1 MVTLTTD
8 RLILRP
14 FQESDLDPYAAIF
27 ADAEV
32 MRFISGGQP
41 TERADAWKSMAMH
54 LGHWQLRGYGRW
66 GVELR
71 ATGEFIGRI
80 GLYNPEGW
88 PGIEVGWMLGRKW
101 WGQGLATEGA
111 EATLNYA
118 FRELKVPHVCSVI
131 DPNNLSSIRVAK
143 RLGETLRRETL
154 LHGQKVF
161 VYGID
166 KEEWESR
173 QNASR
178 DDD

>member
-14 FQESDLDPYAAIF
+14 FRESDLDAYAAIF

-41 TERADAWKSMAMH
+41 TERADAWRSMAMH

-71 ATGEFIGRI
+71 ESGEFIGRI
-80 GLYNPEGW
+80 GVYNPEGW
-88 PGIEVGWMLGRKW
+88 PGIEVGWMLSRKW
-101 WGQGLATEGA
+101 WGKGLAYEGA
-111 EATLNYA
+111 KASLAFAFQELN
-118 FRELKVPHVCSVI
+118 VPHVCSVI
-131 DPNNLSSIRVAK
+131 DPNNLSSVRLAR
-143 RLGETLRRETL
+143 RLGETFRSEIIF
-154 LHGQKVF
+154 HGQKVF

-166 KEEWESR
+166 REEWED
-173 QNASR
+173 QQF
-178 DDD
+178 